1 MSILTP
7 LITVWSLRLATFAVK
22 TGISDSNG
30 DQYLQIKDAIGT
42 AFGKRATAGQ
52 YCVEADTT
60 D

>member
-1 MSILTP
+1 M
-7 LITVWSLRLATFAVK
+7 WSLRLATFAVK